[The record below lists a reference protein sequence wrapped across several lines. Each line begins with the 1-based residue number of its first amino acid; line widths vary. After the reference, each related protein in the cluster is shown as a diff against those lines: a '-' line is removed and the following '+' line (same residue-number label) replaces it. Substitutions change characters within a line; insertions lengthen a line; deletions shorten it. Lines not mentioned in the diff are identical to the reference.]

1 MTTAST
7 RRAKGTGTIIEST
20 GARHARIMGVG
31 GYRPER
37 VVPNSEII
45 EAIDSSDEWIKERSG
60 IASRRFAAK
69 DETVVDMA
77 EAATRDALTSAGL
90 EAAQV
95 DAVIVATVT
104 HPYQTPAAAPIL
116 ADRLGIRGAAFDISA
131 ACAGYCHGISLASD
145 MVRGGSAQHVLVVGV
160 EKLSDFTDP
169 TDRGTAFIFGD
180 GAGAAVVG
188 PSETPGIGPTIWGS
202 DGAQWQAIMQ
212 REPWTDYRRPEVGD
226 GPIDKTVQ
234 PRNWPAI
241 GMAGQSVFR
250 WAVWG
255 MAPVAQ
261 QAIDK
266 AGITIDD
273 LDAFIP
279 HQANMRII
287 DAMIKQLK
295 LPADIPVA
303 RDIAETANTSAAS
316 IPLATERMLRQKEI
330 PSGGLALQIG
340 FGAGLVYA
348 AQVVVIP

>member
-1 MTTAST
+1 MTPPTI
-7 RRAKGTGTIIEST
+7 KGTGTISAPT
-20 GARHARIMGVG
+20 GAAFSRIMGVG

-45 EAIDSSDEWIKERSG
+45 EAIDSSDEWIQERSG
-60 IASRRFAAK
+60 IKERRFAAK
-69 DETVVDMA
+69 DESVVDMA
-77 EAATRDALTSAGL
+77 EAASREALQAAGL

-95 DAVIVATVT
+95 DAVVVATVT
-104 HPYQTPAAAPIL
+104 HPYQTPAAAPML
-116 ADRLGIRGAAFDISA
+116 ADRLGIRGAAFDIGA
-131 ACAGYCHGISLASD
+131 ACAGYCHGISVASD

-169 TDRGTAFIFGD
+169 TDRGSAFIFGD
-180 GAGAAVVG
+180 GAGAAIVG
-188 PSETPGIGPTIWGS
+188 PSDTPAIGPTVWGS
-202 DGAQWQAIMQ
+202 DGSQWQTISQ
-212 REPWTDYRRPEVGD
+212 RDSWVELKESG
-226 GPIDKTVQ
+226 GIGS
-234 PRNWPAI
+234 PAI

-261 QAIDK
+261 K
-266 AGITIDD
+266 ALDAAGVRAED

-295 LPADIPVA
+295 LPPDIPVA
-303 RDIAETANTSAAS
+303 RDIAQTANTSAAS
-316 IPLATERMLRQKEI
+316 IPLATERMLREGEVAH
-330 PSGGLALQIG
+330 GGLALQIG

-348 AQVVVIP
+348 AQVVVLP

>member
-1 MTTAST
+1 MTPAP
-7 RRAKGTGTIIEST
+7 APKGTGTIVPSQ
-20 GARHARIMGVG
+20 GSAHSRLMGVG
-31 GYRPER
+31 GYRPQR
-37 VVPNSEII
+37 VVMNAEIVDQ
-45 EAIDSSDEWIKERSG
+45 IDSSDQWIRERSG
-60 IASRRFAAK
+60 IVSRRFAAK
-69 DETVVDMA
+69 DESVVDMA
-77 EAATRDALTSAGL
+77 EAATRDALESAGL

-116 ADRLGIRGAAFDISA
+116 ADRLGIRGAAFDIGA
-131 ACAGYCHGISLASD
+131 ACAGYCHGVSLASD

-169 TDRGTAFIFGD
+169 HDRGTAFIFGD
-180 GAGAAVVG
+180 GAGAAIVG
-188 PSETPGIGPTIWGS
+188 PSETPCIGPTVWGS
-202 DGAQWQAIMQ
+202 DGSQWQTISQ
-212 REPWTDYRRPEVGD
+212 RDSWVELKDTG
-226 GPIDKTVQ
+226 GIGS
-234 PRNWPAI
+234 PAI

-261 QAIDK
+261 K
-266 AGITIDD
+266 ALDAAGVRAED

-295 LPADIPVA
+295 LPEDIPVA

-316 IPLATERMLRQKEI
+316 IPLATERMLREGEA
-330 PSGGLALQIG
+330 PHGGLALQIG

-348 AQVVVIP
+348 AQVVELP

>member
-1 MTTAST
+1 MTAAATAP
-7 RRAKGTGTIIEST
+7 KGTGTITPSQ
-20 GARHARIMGVG
+20 GSAHSRILGVG

-37 VVPNSEII
+37 VVMNSEIVDQ
-45 EAIDSSDEWIKERSG
+45 IDSSDQWIRERSG
-60 IASRRFAAK
+60 IVSRRFAAK
-69 DETVVDMA
+69 DESVVDMA
-77 EAATRDALTSAGL
+77 EAATRDALASAGL

-116 ADRLGIRGAAFDISA
+116 ADRLGIRGAAFDIGA
-131 ACAGYCHGISLASD
+131 ACAGYCHGVSLAND

-169 TDRGTAFIFGD
+169 HDRGTAFIFGD
-180 GAGAAVVG
+180 GAGAAIIG
-188 PSETPGIGPTIWGS
+188 PSDTPGIGPTVWGS
-202 DGAQWQAIMQ
+202 DGSQWQTISQ
-212 REPWTDYRRPEVGD
+212 RDSWVELKETG
-226 GPIDKTVQ
+226 GIGS
-234 PRNWPAI
+234 PAI

-255 MAPVAQ
+255 MAPIAQ
-261 QAIDK
+261 K
-266 AGITIDD
+266 ALDEAGVRAED

-295 LPADIPVA
+295 LPDDIPVA

-316 IPLATERMLRQKEI
+316 IPLATERMLREGEA
-330 PSGGLALQIG
+330 PHGGLALQIG

-348 AQVVVIP
+348 AQVVVLP

>member
-1 MTTAST
+1 MTTAH
-7 RRAKGTGTIIEST
+7 APKGTGTITPSQ
-20 GARHARIMGVG
+20 GSAHSRVLGVG

-37 VVPNSEII
+37 VVMNAEIVDQ
-45 EAIDSSDEWIKERSG
+45 IDSSDQWIRERSG
-60 IASRRFAAK
+60 IVSRRFAAK
-69 DETVVDMA
+69 DESVVDMA
-77 EAATRDALTSAGL
+77 EAATRDALASAGL

-116 ADRLGIRGAAFDISA
+116 ADRLGIRGAAFDIGA
-131 ACAGYCHGISLASD
+131 ACAGYCHGVSLASD

-169 TDRGTAFIFGD
+169 HDRGTAFIFGD
-180 GAGAAVVG
+180 GAGASIIG
-188 PSETPGIGPTIWGS
+188 PSDTPGIGPTVWGS
-202 DGAQWQAIMQ
+202 DGSQWRTISQ
-212 REPWTDYRRPEVGD
+212 RDSWVELKESG
-226 GPIDKTVQ
+226 GMGI
-234 PRNWPAI
+234 PAI

-261 QAIDK
+261 K
-266 AGITIDD
+266 ALDAAGVRAED

-295 LPADIPVA
+295 LPDDIPVA

-316 IPLATERMLRQKEI
+316 IPLATERMLREGEA
-330 PSGGLALQIG
+330 PHGGLALQIG

-348 AQVVVIP
+348 AQVVELP